1 MKKNVFWNQDPS
13 KSPKISKRLFSNQIL
28 EINIDHQKIS
38 VLESNPQSQHSN
50 CENFLF
56 LLPTTVAAKTSS
68 KKLNMMQRQKKGQK
82 NKIVMLVLAW
92 KRLVS

>member
-13 KSPKISKRLFSNQIL
+13 SHQRLAKESNPCNQHRPPKDNA
-28 EINIDHQKIS
+28 
-38 VLESNPQSQHSN
+38 LESNPQSQHSN
-50 CENFLF
+50 CENFFF

-68 KKLNMMQRQKKGQK
+68 KKLNMMQRRKKQKK

-92 KRLVS
+92 KQQSVRA